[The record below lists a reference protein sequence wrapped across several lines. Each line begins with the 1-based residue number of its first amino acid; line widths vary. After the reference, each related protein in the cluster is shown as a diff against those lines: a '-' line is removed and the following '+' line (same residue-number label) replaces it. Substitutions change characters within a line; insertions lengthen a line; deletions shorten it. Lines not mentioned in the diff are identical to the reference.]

1 MTKRKPRPM
10 NYLLPGGE
18 SEQRLELLLSL
29 TGLRSKPV
37 IAALREIYVNGLLP
51 ERAAA
56 RFGLK
61 KTNLCRDQGKLEAVA
76 DTLEALKE
84 IDYCHISQR
93 YILRVPVPQP
103 VVNSVK
109 TARKQSKN
117 LTASESVN

>member
-1 MTKRKPRPM
+1 MSKPRKM

-18 SEQRLELLLSL
+18 SERRFELLLSR
-29 TGLRSKPV
+29 TGLRSESV

-61 KTNLCRDQGKLEAVA
+61 KTNLSRDQGKLEAVA
-76 DTLEALKE
+76 ATLEALKE

-93 YILRVPVPQP
+93 HILRVPVPQYL
-103 VVNSVK
+103 NSNQK
-109 TARKQSKN
+109 S
-117 LTASESVN
+117 S